1 MRRILNFFITGLI
14 LFVANQLFPNV
25 VQIDSL
31 GTLILAAVLFW
42 LIGIAVVIVCAV
54 IMIVGLFFD
63 NPLWVIV
70 GFVAIFFIH
79 VIALS
84 ILSATLSGFAVI
96 GFWPK
101 VLLSLAYSMLALDNP
116 PTSKNGHEY

>member
-25 VQIDSL
+25 VRIDSL
-31 GTLILAAVLFW
+31 GTLILAAILFW
-42 LIGIAVVIVCAV
+42 LIGIAVVIVCAA
-54 IMIVGLFFD
+54 IMFVGLFFD

-84 ILSATLSGFAVI
+84 ILSAALGGFAVI

-116 PTSKNGHEY
+116 PTSKKGHEY

>member
-14 LFVANQLFPNV
+14 LFVANQLFPDV
-25 VQIDSL
+25 IQIDSL
-31 GTLILAAVLFW
+31 GTLILAAILFW
-42 LIGIAVVIVCAV
+42 LIGIAVVIVCAA
-54 IMIVGLFFD
+54 IMFVGLFFD

-84 ILSATLSGFAVI
+84 ILSATLGGFAVI

-101 VLLSLAYSMLALDNP
+101 VLLSLAYSMLALGSPSTNNSDR
-116 PTSKNGHEY
+116 EY

>member
-54 IMIVGLFFD
+54 IMFVGLFFD

-101 VLLSLAYSMLALDNP
+101 VLLSLA
-116 PTSKNGHEY
+116 